1 MFNWHYKHFCE
12 TMLNNMKHKNHLLSS
27 IFRTRPPAS
36 WPPRHRRCLPWCSR
50 CPDVEWK
57 KWCFYWPN
65 NCWTEVKCIFNIV
78 FVNYSQEKHRKR
90 HRKLTPFCS
99 KKKGN
104 TSATNFSE
112 LRPRCMRNRS
122 SHGAGPQDIPMVFP
136 SMFHMKF
143 HMKLPWPLGP
153 WYTQNL
159 MISTIIVSHEF
170 RFKSHYP
177 LVMSK

>member
-1 MFNWHYKHFCE
+1 
-12 TMLNNMKHKNHLLSS
+12 
-27 IFRTRPPAS
+27 
-36 WPPRHRRCLPWCSR
+36 
-50 CPDVEWK
+50 
-57 KWCFYWPN
+57 
-65 NCWTEVKCIFNIV
+65 
-78 FVNYSQEKHRKR
+78 
-90 HRKLTPFCS
+90 
-99 KKKGN
+99 
-104 TSATNFSE
+104 
-112 LRPRCMRNRS
+112 MRNRS